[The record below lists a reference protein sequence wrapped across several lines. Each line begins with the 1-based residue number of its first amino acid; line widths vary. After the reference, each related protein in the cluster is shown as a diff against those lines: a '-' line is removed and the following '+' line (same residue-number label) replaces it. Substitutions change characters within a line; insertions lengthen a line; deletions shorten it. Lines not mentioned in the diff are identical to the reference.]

1 MSIHLFKHNQQA
13 YRAVTAMLEK
23 EKMAAVI
30 HPTGTGKSLIAFKLA
45 EENPSKHFLWLSPS
59 EYIYQT
65 QLEKL
70 NMKFPNIQFMSYSR
84 LMKNED
90 SIETLHLDYII
101 LDEFHRCGAQEWG
114 RSVRKLLD
122 TYPNAKRLGLSATNI
137 RYLDN
142 QRNMAEEIFDGKIAS
157 EMTLGEAIVR
167 EILPEPKYV
176 IAMYSYQKELEQLKK
191 RIRTLSNQ
199 GLITENQKLL
209 EQLRR
214 ALEHADG
221 LELVFKKHMTKKNG
235 KYIVF
240 CSDKEHMDEMKEQ
253 VSTWFR
259 QVDPSPHVYTA
270 FYSDAATG
278 REFTAFKKD
287 DSKHLKLLFCIDMLN
302 EGIHVDDVDGVILL
316 RPTVSPIIYL
326 QQIGRALSAGSEKT
340 PLIFDLVNN
349 FDSLYCIDCL
359 KKELEEAM
367 VLFPTTYGK
376 GPHFSGHFQI
386 IDETKDCRML
396 FQKLQ
401 TNLSSAWETYYLA
414 ARQWYQE
421 NGNLRIPKS
430 YVTSTGLTLGSWIQ
444 TQRRVYSGTVT
455 GNLTEVKVR
464 KLSEIGM
471 MAFLSSYRQ
480 HEIYKILFN
489 KIEVLSV
496 DKFCK
501 AIKKIQLAIF
511 LENKQY
517 LEENWKALI
526 SNLLFQEDYALAQ
539 SLLKDIY
546 NLLENDFSASELFDA
561 LLMTAYCCLKLCDFH
576 SDLLQVCFKE
586 LHDLSLITV
595 ISPEQIRLY
604 HLLQAKHYLAV
615 GQYLALIKQ
624 TDELRI
630 IDPKLRHIRAIGIKH
645 QYGINNC
652 ILSLK
657 RGIKRFP
664 ENTLLKYSYYDHL
677 LSISINK
684 GDFKAAKANI
694 DILKTYKEILSL
706 EDQIHL
712 EFNELTVLFYSK
724 EMKDTRQ
731 LLGLCGK
738 AYQNNLHVELSRSY
752 NLLGQFFWTKKD
764 WKKAIDAF
772 DAAADLQDRTGH
784 QTYRWI
790 AKTNLALINLE
801 LRNNPDAVMYAK
813 EIILGYYSS
822 KRDKFKRIFTADNK
836 MMYTDFFTDKEIVSI
851 LLMLRILYKNDYT
864 GYTQIIETV
873 KQPDIAVLPKEFEHF
888 ISRSFVSML
897 KKTYYY
903 VDGNFMI
910 KC

>member
-1 MSIHLFKHNQQA
+1 MSFAKDNW
-13 YRAVTAMLEK
+13 
-23 EKMAAVI
+23 
-30 HPTGTGKSLIAFKLA
+30 
-45 EENPSKHFLWLSPS
+45 EEF
-59 EYIYQT
+59 
-65 QLEKL
+65 EKL
-70 NMKFPNIQFMSYSR
+70 SLSILETYLPTDSEFSYSITHTPHR
-84 LMKNED
+84 KDGGYDGLIIISSSDENIDQYKILSESKLRELSNKDLPMSDFSKTLIIAINLMAQEIYIFTNLHY
-90 SIETLHLDYII
+90 SIETQKRIRKFSSFSNIRVELVDIFEVSDRVKELYKTLKNTYSPAFLGQLID
-101 LDEFHRCGAQEWG
+101 
-114 RSVRKLLD
+114 SVITHPVSKRIFSEKKVHISPLRKLIGTDRNKLLD
-122 TYPNAKRLGLSATNI
+122 LCYNAI
-137 RYLDN
+137 
-142 QRNMAEEIFDGKIAS
+142 S
-157 EMTLGEAIVR
+157 E
-167 EILPEPKYV
+167 
-176 IAMYSYQKELEQLKK
+176 
-191 RIRTLSNQ
+191 
-199 GLITENQKLL
+199 
-209 EQLRR
+209 
-214 ALEHADG
+214 
-221 LELVFKKHMTKKNG
+221 KNG
-235 KYIVF
+235 IVIIKGSSGCGKTF
-240 CSDKEHMDEMKEQ
+240 FIEHLLNKMYRESSIPYHRINMEELSTVQ
-253 VSTWFR
+253 VFL
-259 QVDPSPHVYTA
+259 
-270 FYSDAATG
+270 
-278 REFTAFKKD
+278 
-287 DSKHLKLLFCIDMLN
+287 LKI
-302 EGIHVDDVDGVILL
+302 
-316 RPTVSPIIYL
+316 
-326 QQIGRALSAGSEKT
+326 
-340 PLIFDLVNN
+340 
-349 FDSLYCIDCL
+349 
-359 KKELEEAM
+359 
-367 VLFPTTYGK
+367 
-376 GPHFSGHFQI
+376 
-386 IDETKDCRML
+386 
-396 FQKLQ
+396 
-401 TNLSSAWETYYLA
+401 LSSIWNIDVLDIMNFSEQDINDITDY
-414 ARQWYQE
+414 
-421 NGNLRIPKS
+421 
-430 YVTSTGLTLGSWIQ
+430 
-444 TQRRVYSGTVT
+444 
-455 GNLTEVKVR
+455 
-464 KLSEIGM
+464 LSEEE
-471 MAFLSSYRQ
+471 LSIR
-480 HEIYKILFN
+480 
-489 KIEVLSV
+489 
-496 DKFCK
+496 
-501 AIKKIQLAIF
+501 ARA
-511 LENKQY
+511 
-517 LEENWKALI
+517 
-526 SNLLFQEDYALAQ
+526 
-539 SLLKDIY
+539 SLLNILKPESVSNEIQQDIMQFY
-546 NLLENDFSASELFDA
+546 FFE
-561 LLMTAYCCLKLCDFH
+561 YLKLCDFH

>member
-1 MSIHLFKHNQQA
+1 MEYDLKVLKINKNKIEQLNELSIYTVKDLVQHYP
-13 YRAVTAMLEK
+13 YRFEEMLE
-23 EKMAAVI
+23 
-30 HPTGTGKSLIAFKLA
+30 
-45 EENPSKHFLWLSPS
+45 
-59 EYIYQT
+59 
-65 QLEKL
+65 
-70 NMKFPNIQFMSYSR
+70 
-84 LMKNED
+84 
-90 SIETLHLDYII
+90 
-101 LDEFHRCGAQEWG
+101 
-114 RSVRKLLD
+114 
-122 TYPNAKRLGLSATNI
+122 
-137 RYLDN
+137 
-142 QRNMAEEIFDGKIAS
+142 
-157 EMTLGEAIVR
+157 
-167 EILPEPKYV
+167 
-176 IAMYSYQKELEQLKK
+176 
-191 RIRTLSNQ
+191 
-199 GLITENQKLL
+199 
-209 EQLRR
+209 
-214 ALEHADG
+214 
-221 LELVFKKHMTKKNG
+221 
-235 KYIVF
+235 
-240 CSDKEHMDEMKEQ
+240 
-253 VSTWFR
+253 
-259 QVDPSPHVYTA
+259 
-270 FYSDAATG
+270 
-278 REFTAFKKD
+278 
-287 DSKHLKLLFCIDMLN
+287 
-302 EGIHVDDVDGVILL
+302 
-316 RPTVSPIIYL
+316 
-326 QQIGRALSAGSEKT
+326 T
-340 PLIFDLVNN
+340 PL
-349 FDSLYCIDCL
+349 
-359 KKELEEAM
+359 
-367 VLFPTTYGK
+367 
-376 GPHFSGHFQI
+376 H
-386 IDETKDCRML
+386 DETKVIIEGKLIDEPKVFFKGRLSRLTFHIDYHGETLTITL
-396 FQKLQ
+396 FNRHFLKKNMHVGMKLTIVGKYNEARKSITASEVKLKGLEEISGITPVYSLKEGLIR
-401 TNLSSAWETYYLA
+401 TNLFKFQDDYIRIRHMFYLGPL
-414 ARQWYQE
+414 QQ
-421 NGNLRIPKS
+421 
-430 YVTSTGLTLGSWIQ
+430 
-444 TQRRVYSGTVT
+444 
-455 GNLTEVKVR
+455 
-464 KLSEIGM
+464 

>member
-1 MSIHLFKHNQQA
+1 MWKVVAADDEGYIREALQKLINWEKMDCSLESVVSDGQEL
-13 YRAVTAMLEK
+13 LEK
-23 EKMAAVI
+23 IRGEMPDIVI
-30 HPTGTGKSLIAFKLA
+30 TD
-45 EENPSKHFLWLSPS
+45 
-59 EYIYQT
+59 
-65 QLEKL
+65 
-70 NMKFPNIQFMSYSR
+70 IQMP
-84 LMKNED
+84 
-90 SIETLHLDYII
+90 
-101 LDEFHRCGAQEWG
+101 G
-114 RSVRKLLD
+114 V
-122 TYPNAKRLGLSATNI
+122 
-137 RYLDN
+137 
-142 QRNMAEEIFDGKIAS
+142 
-157 EMTLGEAIVR
+157 
-167 EILPEPKYV
+167 
-176 IAMYSYQKELEQLKK
+176 
-191 RIRTLSNQ
+191 
-199 GLITENQKLL
+199 
-209 EQLRR
+209 
-214 ALEHADG
+214 DG
-221 LELVFKKHMTKKNG
+221 LEVC
-235 KYIVF
+235 KYVYET
-240 CSDKEHMDEMKEQ
+240 CPETQ
-253 VSTWFR
+253 VIIL
-259 QVDPSPHVYTA
+259 TA
-270 FYSDAATG
+270 YSDFEYAKRAIKYSVC
-278 REFTAFKKD
+278 EYV
-287 DSKHLKLLFCIDMLN
+287 LKISIIDELPLAV
-302 EGIHVDDVDGVILL
+302 EKA
-316 RPTVSPIIYL
+316 
-326 QQIGRALSAGSEKT
+326 IGKLSR
-340 PLIFDLVNN
+340 
-349 FDSLYCIDCL
+349 L
-359 KKELEEAM
+359 KKEIEIQEHTKAEEPES
-367 VLFPTTYGK
+367 LLD
-376 GPHFSGHFQI
+376 QI
-386 IDETKDCRML
+386 E
-396 FQKLQ
+396 
-401 TNLSSAWETYYLA
+401 
-414 ARQWYQE
+414 
-421 NGNLRIPKS
+421 
-430 YVTSTGLTLGSWIQ
+430 
-444 TQRRVYSGTVT
+444 
-455 GNLTEVKVR
+455 
-464 KLSEIGM
+464 
-471 MAFLSSYRQ
+471 
-480 HEIYKILFN
+480 
-489 KIEVLSV
+489 
-496 DKFCK
+496 
-501 AIKKIQLAIF
+501 
-511 LENKQY
+511 QY

-561 LLMTAYCCLKLCDFH
+561 LLMTVYCCLKLCDFH

-836 MMYTDFFTDKEIVSI
+836 MMYTDFFTDKEIVSF